1 MTLGI
6 AFLAGL
12 VSCLSPC
19 VLPVIPVFTAYVS
32 GTSRSSGSS
41 GARLRGAGF
50 LLGFAGLFVI
60 LWVSLG
66 LVGFALFDQV
76 PILRP
81 LAGVAIIAL
90 GLATMLGWRP
100 MLAGGS
106 FGGATSFGGSAL
118 FGAGIAI
125 GWTPCIG
132 PTLGAIVTMA
142 AASDTVWAGA
152 ALLVAY
158 AFGMAIPF
166 VVVGLGISRFG
177 WLRRFLNRHERAFR
191 IASGSL
197 IVVVGLLVA
206 SGAFGR
212 LAGLVPWSF

>member
-1 MTLGI
+1 MTLAI

-32 GTSRSSGSS
+32 GTSNGARPS

-50 LLGFAGLFVI
+50 LLGFLGLFVI

-81 LAGVAIIAL
+81 LVGIAIIAL
-90 GLATMLGWRP
+90 GLATALGWRP
-100 MLAGGS
+100 MLAFGA

-142 AASDTVWAGA
+142 AASDTVWAGG

-166 VVVGLGISRFG
+166 VVIGLGISRIKSLG
-177 WLRRFLNRHERAFR
+177 GLLARHHRAFQA
-191 IASGSL
+191 ASGSL
-197 IVVVGLLVA
+197 IMVVGLLVA

-212 LAGLVPWSF
+212 LAGLIPWSF